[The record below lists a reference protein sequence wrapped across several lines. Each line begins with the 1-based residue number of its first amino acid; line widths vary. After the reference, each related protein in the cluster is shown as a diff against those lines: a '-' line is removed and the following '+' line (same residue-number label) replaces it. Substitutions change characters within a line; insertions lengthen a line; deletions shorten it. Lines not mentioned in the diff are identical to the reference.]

1 MSKRN
6 RVFLGILLIYA
17 LGVIYLLYRISAD
30 LDPRYQESA
39 EESLVE
45 TAHLL
50 SAFIETD
57 LRDDGQLRPEML
69 RAAFVRLNQHRFRA
83 RIYSIEKT
91 RIDLRAYVTDR
102 NGKVVF
108 DSTGINEGQDF
119 LKWHDVAMTLK
130 GQYGA
135 RTTQDLQGIPETAVM
150 YVGAPIRWN
159 GEIIGSVTVGKPVQS
174 FGKFITNARQ
184 KLIVVGITAGAAA
197 MLLAL
202 FVSVWLVRPFGLLH
216 EYVRLVRERKGASLP
231 RMGRRAIGV
240 IGAAYDEM
248 RDALSGRN
256 YVEEYVQTLT
266 HEIKSPLS
274 AIRGAAELLQEPMP
288 EVRRELFLKNIRDET
303 KRIQDLVDRLLEL
316 SSLEK
321 RRGLADVQ
329 VIALDALLNEVS
341 ESFAPV
347 ADAKHVTLRVECPAG
362 LSLRGEAFLLHRA
375 IANLLQNAIDFS
387 PGGSE
392 VSVSVRSL
400 RRHVEIVIRD
410 HGAGIPDYAVDRVFE
425 KFYSLRRPDSGKKGT
440 GLGLSFV
447 KEIAE
452 LHHGRVEV
460 RNHPEGGVCAT
471 LVLPRA
477 LPIKA

>member
-1 MSKRN
+1 L
-6 RVFLGILLIYA
+6 F
-17 LGVIYLLYRISAD
+17 
-30 LDPRYQESA
+30 
-39 EESLVE
+39 
-45 TAHLL
+45 
-50 SAFIETD
+50 
-57 LRDDGQLRPEML
+57 
-69 RAAFVRLNQHRFRA
+69 
-83 RIYSIEKT
+83 
-91 RIDLRAYVTDR
+91 
-102 NGKVVF
+102 
-108 DSTGINEGQDF
+108 
-119 LKWHDVAMTLK
+119 
-130 GQYGA
+130 
-135 RTTQDLQGIPETAVM
+135 
-150 YVGAPIRWN
+150 
-159 GEIIGSVTVGKPVQS
+159 
-174 FGKFITNARQ
+174 
-184 KLIVVGITAGAAA
+184 VVGITAGASA

-248 RDALSGRN
+248 RDALAGRN

-288 EVRRELFLKNIRDET
+288 EAKRELFLKNIRDET
-303 KRIQDLVDRLLEL
+303 QRIQDLVDRLLEL

-329 VIALDALLNEVS
+329 VIAVDALLSEVCAG
-341 ESFAPV
+341 FAPV
-347 ADAKHVTLRVECPAG
+347 IDAKQLTLRVDGAAG
-362 LSLRGEAFLLHRA
+362 LSLRGEVFLLHRA

-387 PGGSE
+387 PAGSD

-400 RRHVEIVIRD
+400 RRHVEISIRD
-410 HGAGIPDYAVDRVFE
+410 HGVGIPDYAVDRVFE

-460 RNHPEGGVCAT
+460 RNHPDGGVCAI
-471 LVLPRA
+471 LGLP
-477 LPIKA
+477 KASSTKG